1 MPKSGKPKSKMAKG
15 IQPTIGDI
23 LWPKNYKKS
32 RTKTMK
38 GKPVKHITKEDK
50 LIQRKE
56 KPNNVNKNKTTY
68 ASTVTSGLIHNK

>member
-1 MPKSGKPKSKMAKG
+1 
-15 IQPTIGDI
+15 
-23 LWPKNYKKS
+23 
-32 RTKTMK
+32 MK